1 MFQVLPESTARSS
14 QNALGLLRSS
24 EDPEGGTPNEALT
37 REKLKLFEMIFLVNK
52 QLLRQEKCLHALNA
66 GIGKCEAIELAE
78 KIEDVRCETA
88 KSSCEMQHNEMVLE
102 QSRETLRSR
111 RVYLEHLH
119 MDLINEEKEFEAMQ
133 VLFLTNNPQR
143 DQDLNMYYM
152 CNSPSAK
159 ELSSTLV

>member
-1 MFQVLPESTARSS
+1 M
-14 QNALGLLRSS
+14 LGLLRSS
-24 EDPEGGTPNEALT
+24 EDSEDPEETANETLT
-37 REKLKLFEMIFLVNK
+37 REKLELFEMIFLVNK

-66 GIGKCEAIELAE
+66 SIGKCEAIELAE
-78 KIEDVRCETA
+78 KIEDVMCETA